1 MNQLVIFAIGLCLLC
16 AGCVDHQGDG
26 SKTSAKVEPLSVSIT
41 SPDSGSTITGD
52 KDIKFES
59 AVKGGNKPYVYEWSS
74 NLDGILST
82 ESSFSRRSSQMQNG
96 EHYIILR
103 VTDASGNTSE
113 ATCLLRLFS
122 S

>member
-1 MNQLVIFAIGLCLLC
+1 MNRLAMFALCLCLLC
-16 AGCVDHQGDG
+16 AGCVDHQGSG
-26 SKTSAKVEPLSVSIT
+26 TKNSAKVETLYVAIT
-41 SPDSGSTITGD
+41 SPESGATITGD

-59 AVKGGNKPYVYEWSS
+59 AVKGGNKPYVFGWSS
-74 NLDGILST
+74 NLGGILST
-82 ESSFSRRSSQMQNG
+82 ESSFTRRSSKMQKG

>member
-1 MNQLVIFAIGLCLLC
+1 MNQLALFALCLCLLC
-16 AGCVDHQGDG
+16 AGCVDHRSGV
-26 SKTSAKVEPLSVSIT
+26 SKTTAKVETLSVAIT
-41 SPDSGSTITGD
+41 SPESGAIITGD

-59 AVKGGNKPYVYEWSS
+59 AVKGGNKPYVYVWSS
-74 NLDGILST
+74 NLDGILSI
-82 ESSFSRRSSQMQNG
+82 ESSFTRRSSQMQKG
-96 EHYIILR
+96 EDYIILK

>member
-1 MNQLVIFAIGLCLLC
+1 MNQLAMLALCLCLLC
-16 AGCVDHQGDG
+16 AGCVDHQGG
-26 SKTSAKVEPLSVSIT
+26 GNKNSTKVETLSVAIT
-41 SPDSGSTITGD
+41 SPESGAIITGD

-59 AVKGGNKPYVYEWSS
+59 EVKGGNKPFVLEWYS

-82 ESSFSRRSSQMQNG
+82 ESSFTRRSSQMQKG
-96 EHYIILR
+96 EHYIILK

>member
-1 MNQLVIFAIGLCLLC
+1 MNWLAMLALCLCLLC
-16 AGCVDHQGDG
+16 AGCVDHQGSG
-26 SKTSAKVEPLSVSIT
+26 NKSSAKVETLSVAIA
-41 SPDSGSTITGD
+41 SPDSGAIITGD

-59 AVKGGNKPYVYEWSS
+59 AVKGGNKPYTYQWSS

-82 ESSFSRRSSQMQNG
+82 ERSFTRRSSQMQKG
-96 EHYIILR
+96 EHYIILK